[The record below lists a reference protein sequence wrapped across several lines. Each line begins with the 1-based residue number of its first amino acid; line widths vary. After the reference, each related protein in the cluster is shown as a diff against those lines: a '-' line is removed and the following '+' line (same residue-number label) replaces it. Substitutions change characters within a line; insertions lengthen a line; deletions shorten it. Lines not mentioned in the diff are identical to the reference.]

1 MQAGP
6 CTVTIA
12 WASPS
17 LSLLAFPGGE
27 PTWVPSWS
35 STTSAPEAAASD
47 RSEEP
52 SSARVKSSKPAAALS
67 RPNSFGDPHR
77 RTSPRRGVRSP
88 PEVRGMRQHHHRGL
102 RSARALPQTL
112 ALHHGH
118 HPWLHSWHW
127 PRHSGRGQ
135 SYAHETTLVDRG
147 SERTAPHRPLA
158 WCSSQASARTKRN
171 SDAHPWDACCL
182 LPKGES

>member
-52 SSARVKSSKPAAALS
+52 SSARVKSSKPAAHCL
-67 RPNSFGDPHR
+67 DPIHSVTHTGGR
-77 RTSPRRGVRSP
+77 VHAGVY
-88 PEVRGMRQHHHRGL
+88 GHLL
-102 RSARALPQTL
+102 RYGGCASI
-112 ALHHGH
+112 
-118 HPWLHSWHW
+118 
-127 PRHSGRGQ
+127 
-135 SYAHETTLVDRG
+135 TTVV
-147 SERTAPHRPLA
+147 
-158 WCSSQASARTKRN
+158 
-171 SDAHPWDACCL
+171 
-182 LPKGES
+182 